1 MLKNY
6 FVSLHANCERVYK
19 QQQNHNIK
27 TNNIM
32 KKSLFFLSAVAVALL
47 TASCNKSLPEELD
60 LKMNP
65 NPMTVVGGQVNVEV
79 TGTFPEKKFLK
90 NALVNVTPVLK
101 YGENEEQEVV
111 GETTTYVGEKV
122 KENGIVI
129 NKKEGATVTQKF
141 SCKYVPEMASSK
153 LYLRVNGKVGKKVYD
168 EEIDDIYVGPG
179 MNATSQLADA
189 KDNKGAVTPDKFQRV
204 IQEMQE
210 ADIKFLIQQANL
222 RNSETKS
229 DAVKNLQAAIKAAND
244 DENKAIN
251 KIEVS
256 GYASPDGTEKM
267 NESLAKQR
275 QAASQKFLQKQMKK
289 DKVDATIE
297 SNITAED
304 WDGFKSLMENSN
316 IQDKDLVLRVLNM
329 YSDPEERETQIKN
342 LSAVYKNIADDILP
356 ELRRSRLILTTD
368 LIGKSDEEIQKLAK
382 EDAAQLSLEELLY
395 AATLEEDANEKAKIY
410 QKAIDLYP
418 DDYRAYNNL
427 GMIYFDQ
434 GNVAEARRCYSKALE
449 IEPNNPDVNYN
460 AAIAAMADGDMQKAE
475 EYLGKA
481 AGTSA
486 DLNAAMGTYYTMKGD
501 YQNAKNA
508 YGNAATNNAAV
519 QQILNEDYAG
529 ARQTLANVQNPNATT
544 SYLAA
549 IVGARTND
557 REAVYSN
564 LKTAIEKDASF
575 KQKAQKDIE
584 FAKFAEDEQ
593 FNAIVK

>member
-1 MLKNY
+1 
-6 FVSLHANCERVYK
+6 
-19 QQQNHNIK
+19 
-27 TNNIM
+27 M

-79 TGTFPEKKFLK
+79 TGTFPQKKFLK
-90 NALVNVTPVLK
+90 KALVNVTPVLK
-101 YGENEEQEVV
+101 YGENEEQEIV

-129 NKKEGATVTQKF
+129 NQKEGATVTQKF

-168 EEIDDIYVGPG
+168 EEIEDIYVGPG

-229 DAVKNLQAAIKAAND
+229 DAVKNLQAAIKDAND
-244 DENKAIN
+244 DEHKAIN

-256 GYASPDGTEKM
+256 GYASPDGTEKL

-368 LIGKSDEEIQKLAK
+368 LIGKSDEEIQQLAK

-544 SYLAA
+544 AYLAA

-557 REAVYSN
+557 RDAVYSN

-593 FNAIVK
+593 FLAIVK